1 MYWVFHVNGT
11 ITFIYNKYSILLYEL
26 IIIGCSISIAKHQC
40 MCMRW
45 EKSSQNYFP
54 CRSCGPRSTLWN
66 VVLVRRIRPK
76 TLCFNR
82 AFGWRAQNIASTR
95 HTTSGLFLLR
105 RTRLEWVWLLPN
117 ADASTLSISTDATD
131 PSVYESACLCL
142 KTRIMSGAER
152 EFQLSA
158 YALFLEGEFQLSTL
172 ITSTQKENSHAA
184 SARHLFLSSPSSSLL
199 HSTVDTVPRCY
210 NSTDNL
216 TCLPTEVPCCCRGR
230 PGSGLVDLT
239 SQQSE
244 SR

>member
-1 MYWVFHVNGT
+1 MYWVFHVNGM

-131 PSVYESACLCL
+131 PSVISVFMLEDPNHVWRRKRVSAL
-142 KTRIMSGAER
+142 
-152 EFQLSA
+152 A

-172 ITSTQKENSHAA
+172 IASTQLCLVPKCRVSK
-184 SARHLFLSSPSSSLL
+184 F
-199 HSTVDTVPRCY
+199 TVVFRLYLVIIVQP
-210 NSTDNL
+210 L
-216 TCLPTEVPCCCRGR
+216 TN
-230 PGSGLVDLT
+230 
-239 SQQSE
+239 
-244 SR
+244 

>member
-26 IIIGCSISIAKHQC
+26 IIIGCWISIAKHQC
-40 MCMRW
+40 MCVRW

-142 KTRIMSGAER
+142 KTRVMSGAER

-158 YALFLEGEFQLSTL
+158 YTRCSLKESFSFQPWSHRHRKRTL
-172 ITSTQKENSHAA
+172 MLRVRGIYFWAA
-184 SARHLFLSSPSSSLL
+184 
-199 HSTVDTVPRCY
+199 PR
-210 NSTDNL
+210 
-216 TCLPTEVPCCCRGR
+216 PPC
-230 PGSGLVDLT
+230 SIVL
-239 SQQSE
+239 Q
-244 SR
+244 